1 MKSIVAARLLVA
13 SQYLVRRVAKN
24 LVVRTSKALAL
35 IINRRLALASKR
47 LVAPNSYAYDV
58 CAF

>member
-1 MKSIVAARLLVA
+1 MKSIVAARLFVA
-13 SQYLVRRVAKN
+13 SQYLVRSVIEN
-24 LVVRTSKALAL
+24 LVIRASKALIA
-35 IINRRLALASKR
+35 IINRSLALASKR